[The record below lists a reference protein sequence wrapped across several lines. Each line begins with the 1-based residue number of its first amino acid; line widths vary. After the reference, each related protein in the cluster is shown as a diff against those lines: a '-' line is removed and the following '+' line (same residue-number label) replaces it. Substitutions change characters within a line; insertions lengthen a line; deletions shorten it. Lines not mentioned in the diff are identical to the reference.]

1 MLYCCL
7 SVPKSEQQQLWL
19 FATPWIAGH
28 QASLSFTLRFYSDL
42 CALSWWCHKTISSS
56 VTPFSYCPQY
66 IPASPFFAMSQFF
79 TSSGQ
84 HIEASASVLSGNNQ
98 GWFPLGLT
106 GWISL
111 LSRGTL
117 KSLLQHHSLRASI
130 LWRLTFF
137 MVQLSHLYMT
147 TGKTIALT
155 SWTFVSKV
163 MSFLFDMLS
172 GCVIT
177 FLPRSKHL
185 LISWLHHHLQW
196 FWSPRK

>member
-1 MLYCCL
+1 MFDLQCCI
-7 SVPKSEQQQLWL
+7 VVFQ
-19 FATPWIAGH
+19 
-28 QASLSFTLRFYSDL
+28 SLSLNNNNSDSLQPHGLQDTKLLCPSLSLRFYSDL

-130 LWRLTFF
+130 LWCSTFF

-177 FLPRSKHL
+177 FLPRSKYL
-185 LISWLHHHLQW
+185 LAMLC
-196 FWSPRK
+196 